1 MSRNKNIT
9 IRFTEKEFE
18 IIDKNA
24 QTNNIS
30 KSEFI
35 RMLLFTYY
43 NLVKKNTYKNLDI
56 ERKLE
61 ELKMS
66 LETLKLSLNKTIETS
81 LSKIDQN
88 LSELE
93 SQILLRIMKK

>member
-1 MSRNKNIT
+1 MSRNKKIT
-9 IRFTEKEFE
+9 IRFTEEEFE

-93 SQILLRIMKK
+93 SQILLRIMGK